1 MFFKL
6 FLKISQIVV
15 LKNLNANF
23 TGKYL
28 SRTFLTKLHALRT
41 ATLLKRDLIKKKPLV
56 FSLEICETFK
66 NIFWENIS
74 GWLLFVFICVWILR
88 SFRNCLF
95 FFFLSG
101 FSFTNIHR
109 QQGKGEGIFLT
120 PLYHFHL
127 LHRHLDISRAITAES
142 SRLHIASSRTRTGNL
157 WFPSANR

>member
-1 MFFKL
+1 MFSKL

-66 NIFWENIS
+66 NIF
-74 GWLLFVFICVWILR
+74 
-88 SFRNCLF
+88 
-95 FFFLSG
+95 
-101 FSFTNIHR
+101 
-109 QQGKGEGIFLT
+109 
-120 PLYHFHL
+120 
-127 LHRHLDISRAITAES
+127 
-142 SRLHIASSRTRTGNL
+142 
-157 WFPSANR
+157 